1 MTTLLYIALMEES
14 AFDIWLLIAGLG
26 VFLYGMGRLEV
37 ALTELGGAAFRKMLR
52 RFTKRPLYGIFTGI
66 VMTAILQSS
75 SLVTLM
81 VLAFL
86 GAKML
91 RLRNALGV
99 IIGANVGTVVTAWLV
114 ATVGFSVPIKAFAF
128 PFIGIGSL
136 AYLFLSNRPFLKH
149 TGMFLLGFGLL
160 FLGLDFMKEAIE
172 AVAHSI
178 SLDEFASYGLWV
190 FLVVGVVITALIQ
203 SSSAMIVIIL
213 SSLNAGVID
222 LTQGAVL
229 VIGSNIGTT
238 VTVGIGALKGISDKK
253 RLALA
258 HFIFN
263 VVTGLLFFA
272 FIEAVIRFMFALHIF
287 DDPLLQLVLLSTII
301 KVGGVLLFFPFI
313 GNLETWLQKRFRKSE
328 AVGVSVYI
336 KNVPTDVPGIAIQ
349 AMEKELTTTIERGI
363 RFIEDILGMSVSKKA
378 ALPYLS
384 FLQTGANTDAKY
396 QFLKHIEDELTDYSL
411 RVQEKTLSDLEVEHL
426 DRLMQCVRSIIF
438 AAKEV
443 RDVQHNILEIQRARD
458 KTAKETLD
466 EYVNDMAQLFDDVRS
481 ALNRETVIAFY
492 AYKEKYARAYPLQIA
507 HFYKVVK
514 ERPLKELSVSSM
526 TNVIRKLNSSM
537 QYITDAID
545 QLSMVSSE
553 KTE

>member
-1 MTTLLYIALMEES
+1 MEES
-14 AFDIWLLIAGLG
+14 VFDVWLLIAGLG
-26 VFLYGMGRLEV
+26 VFLYGMGRLEF

-52 RFTKRPLYGIFTGI
+52 RFTKRPIYGIATGI

-91 RLRNALGV
+91 RLKNAIGV

-114 ATVGFSVPIKAFAF
+114 ATIGFSVPIKEFAY
-128 PFIGIGSL
+128 PFIGLGSL

-172 AVAHSI
+172 GVAHAI
-178 SLDEFASYGLWV
+178 SLDDFARYGLWV
-190 FLVVGVVITALIQ
+190 FLIMGVVITALIQ

-238 VTVGIGALKGISDKK
+238 VTVGVGALKGIADKK

-263 VVTGLLFFA
+263 VVTGLLFFV
-272 FIEAVIRFMFALHIF
+272 FIDAVIRFMFALHVF
-287 DDPLLQLVLLSTII
+287 EDPLLQLVLLSTII
-301 KVGGVLLFFPFI
+301 KTGGVVLFFPFI
-313 GNLETWLQKRFRKSE
+313 GHLEQWLQKRFRKSE
-328 AVGVSVYI
+328 ASGLTIYI
-336 KNVPTDVPGIAIQ
+336 KNVPTDVPEIAIQ
-349 AMEKELTTTIERGI
+349 AMEKELAATIERGI
-363 RFIEDILGMSVSKKA
+363 RFIEDVLAMNTAKKT

-384 FLQTGANTDAKY
+384 FLQTGVNTDAKY
-396 QFLKHIEDELTDYSL
+396 QYLKQVEDELTDYSL
-411 RVQEKTLSDLEVEHL
+411 RIQERTLTEKEAEDL
-426 DRLMQCVRSIIF
+426 DRLMQGARSTIF

-443 RDVQHNILEIQRARD
+443 RDIQHNIIEIQRTRD
-458 KTAKETLD
+458 KTAMHILAEHTQAL
-466 EYVNDMAQLFDDVRS
+466 ARLFEDVRS
-481 ALNRETVIAFY
+481 ALKHETSIAFY
-492 AYKEKYARAYPLQIA
+492 AYKEKYARVYPEHIA
-507 HFYKVVK
+507 SFYKTVK
-514 ERPLKELSVSSM
+514 EKPLKEMTASSM
-526 TNVIRKLNSSM
+526 TNVIRKLNSCM
-537 QYITDAID
+537 QFVSDAAD
-545 QLSMVSSE
+545 QISLVKE
-553 KTE
+553 DVLTQVDENH